1 MWVHI
6 WWFNQRK
13 LGEFHHQTDGGWNIW
28 CFNQKICLGVNH
40 QPWIPNLEVS
50 WWFHWLR
57 GGLKKCDLT
66 MNEARRV
73 LQHRQH
79 ELNSLFFKAGIGW
92 KTVAEDELCWSMSIP
107 IWWPFFET
115 MSVSFLHFLQENPW
129 LLKYSA
135 AGLWLKTLW
144 NDWNSEH
151 GPGDQKCM
159 GRYVCLL
166 VWLCAWVSLF

>member
-1 MWVHI
+1 
-6 WWFNQRK
+6 
-13 LGEFHHQTDGGWNIW
+13 
-28 CFNQKICLGVNH
+28 
-40 QPWIPNLEVS
+40 
-50 WWFHWLR
+50 
-57 GGLKKCDLT
+57 

-79 ELNSLFFKAGIGW
+79 ELNSLFDGW
-92 KTVAEDELCWSMSIP
+92 DWMENSGWGWALLIHVHTHLMA
-107 IWWPFFET
+107 
-115 MSVSFLHFLQENPW
+115 FLHFLQENPW

-151 GPGDQKCM
+151 GPGYQKCM

-166 VWLCAWVSLF
+166 VWLCAWVSLFLHLAIYRFYAHNYCTTLSAASRKPASTCLQRVWKMMFVSDITLGVFHVRVVPSVVGTPNSEPT